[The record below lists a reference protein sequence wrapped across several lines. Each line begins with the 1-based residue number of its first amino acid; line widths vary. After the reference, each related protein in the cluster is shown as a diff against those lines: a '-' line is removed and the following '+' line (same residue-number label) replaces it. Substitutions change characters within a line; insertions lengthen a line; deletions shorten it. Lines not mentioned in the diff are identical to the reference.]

1 MHPGLH
7 CKLFTLRGGQLDMTP
22 WHPQL
27 IIPGFIALICKCCNQ
42 FRNVSH
48 TEGDIKPPVGCVP
61 SRRGV
66 PKDRWGAT

>member
-1 MHPGLH
+1 
-7 CKLFTLRGGQLDMTP
+7 MTP